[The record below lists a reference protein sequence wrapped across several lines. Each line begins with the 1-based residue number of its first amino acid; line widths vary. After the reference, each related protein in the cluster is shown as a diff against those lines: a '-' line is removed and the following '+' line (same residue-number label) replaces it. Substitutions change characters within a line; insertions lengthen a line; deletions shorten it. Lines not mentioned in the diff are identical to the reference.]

1 VFDHG
6 YSTSEGRNG
15 FGLHIVDRIAEAH
28 GWTVEVTESESESE
42 TDGARFE
49 FRSIDGAFDVE
60 GDGDDD
66 ED

>member
-1 VFDHG
+1 MFDNG

-15 FGLHIVDRIAEAH
+15 FGLHIVDRIAEVH
-28 GWTVEVTESESESE
+28 GWTVEVTESE